1 MKGSFRC
8 GDCLEGF
15 FGNQSLG
22 CEDTPG
28 MCPDGTRCD
37 ANADCEKLPGM
48 SKYRCKVS
56 TPAMPHCSCPS
67 IFIFDCVWNV

>member
-1 MKGSFRC
+1 MKVILKVFVFFGQGSFKC

-15 FGNQSLG
+15 FGNQSVG

-37 ANADCEKLPGM
+37 VNADCEKLPGM

-56 TPAMPHCSCPS
+56 SLSA
-67 IFIFDCVWNV
+67 